1 MHPRSIDRASAFLR
15 SVGLVLGFL
24 SCFLGL
30 NAAESIPASPLI
42 GRWDLTVKGPDREYP
57 SWFEV
62 QKSGHKTLVGAY
74 VGQFGSARPVSEV
87 KVDGNRFRFV
97 VPPQWEERTMDVVVE
112 GTVQGDTVQGTVT
125 DDQGRRLTWTGHRAP
140 KLMPT
145 SEPKWGKPVELFNG
159 KDLTGWKALWSNG
172 PHGWV
177 VKDGLLV
184 NAKPGVNLVTTGTFG
199 DFKLHVEFRYPPKSN
214 SGIYLR
220 GRYEAQIEDNHGLD
234 AESHLIGGIYGF
246 LTPAVN
252 AAKPAGEW
260 QSYDIILTGRVV
272 TVVLN
277 GERVIDRQVIPG
289 ITGGA
294 LDSNEAAPGPLYIQ
308 GDHGTVEFR
317 KITLTPAR

>member
-1 MHPRSIDRASAFLR
+1 MHPMLIHRAPAFFRSIGLILGLLSAFL
-15 SVGLVLGFL
+15 GLH
-24 SCFLGL
+24 
-30 NAAESIPASPLI
+30 AAESTPASPLL
-42 GRWDLTVKGPDREYP
+42 GRWDLTVKGPEREYP

-62 QKSGHKTLVGAY
+62 KKSGHKTLVGSY
-74 VGQFGSARPVSEV
+74 VGQFGSARPISQVV
-87 KVDGNRFRFV
+87 VDGNRFRFT
-97 VPPQWEERTMDVVVE
+97 VPPQWEERTTDVVVE
-112 GTVQGDTVQGTVT
+112 GTLTGETVQGTVT
-125 DDQGRRLTWTGHRAP
+125 DDQGRKLAWTGRRAP
-140 KLMPT
+140 KLLRAG
-145 SEPKWGKPVELFNG
+145 EPKWGKPVELFNG
-159 KDLTGWKALWSNG
+159 KDLTGWKALWANG

-220 GRYEAQIEDNHGLD
+220 GRYEAQIEDNHGLE

-246 LTPAVN
+246 LTPSVN

-260 QSYDIILTGRVV
+260 QSYDITLTGRVV

-277 GERVIDRQVIPG
+277 GQRVIDRQVIPG

-294 LDSNEAAPGPLYIQ
+294 IDSNEAAPGPLYIQ
-308 GDHGTVEFR
+308 GDHGVVEFR
-317 KITLTPAR
+317 KITLTPAH

>member
-87 KVDGNRFRFV
+87 KTDGNRFRFV

-246 LTPAVN
+246 LTPSVN